1 VQVFEQAP
9 GRALRPFV
17 QRFLVLEFPFLHRD
31 AHLPDTSP
39 VAAFSFQGGCRIDGG
54 RWVPPAAL
62 TGLRETL
69 RTHEHC
75 HQHAVLLAT
84 FTPVGA
90 AAFLRPPLEEF
101 AGSTTD
107 LNGILDR
114 SEEVGWLCEQ
124 LAGAKNH
131 GRRVKL
137 LGDSGRPSV
146 GPESTFHQTLIGCP
160 LEVPPCR

>member
-1 VQVFEQAP
+1 M
-9 GRALRPFV
+9 
-17 QRFLVLEFPFLHRD
+17 
-31 AHLPDTSP
+31 
-39 VAAFSFQGGCRIDGG
+39 
-54 RWVPPAAL
+54 PPAAF

-107 LNGILDR
+107 LNGILDG
-114 SEEVGWLCEQ
+114 SEELGWLCEQ

-131 GRRVKL
+131 GRRIKL
-137 LGDSGRPSV
+137 LEDFLLARVRISAPD
-146 GPESTFHQTLIGCP
+146 P
-160 LEVPPCR
+160 LVAAKGVLA